1 MEDSLNNLSNNLTEA
16 FEETIRRIQNL
27 PASRGRLGMETLM
40 YLTHAARIMNV
51 LELRDVLSV
60 HPTHRRVDAKYR
72 PTEKMILECC
82 QGLVTVDARTGDV
95 RTCHYSVKEYL
106 VGNSPRLFPRAE
118 SLIAT
123 KCLRYIMLEDFS
135 TGPWEEE
142 EDILSRTQDYPF
154 LSYAARFWGRHA
166 RLSQDDDEVQTALEE
181 FFASTRVTATANQV
195 RQYSMNYR
203 PEYWVRKECLSFT
216 ALHLAA
222 REGLTRTV
230 EGLLRT
236 DRFAVNV
243 ATTEGGTPV
252 IHAASGGRVDI
263 VRMLMQRGADPY
275 LRNWYGNALHCAIE
289 SDRASTVR
297 ELVVGWGMDWR
308 GADGYGLDYLGCVLS
323 RDAAQ
328 ALEALV
334 DVGLDIQAHDTEAGG
349 SAGKTVGYQIFLEA
363 CILGRLKI
371 VKLMTERGWVDVN
384 ARSARGRTALHY
396 AARSGRLAVV
406 ERLIE
411 VGADVSAKDDDGNSV
426 LHVLQ
431 RLYPSRALEV
441 SK

>member
-1 MEDSLNNLSNNLTEA
+1 
-16 FEETIRRIQNL
+16 
-27 PASRGRLGMETLM
+27 
-40 YLTHAARIMNV
+40 
-51 LELRDVLSV
+51 
-60 HPTHRRVDAKYR
+60 
-72 PTEKMILECC
+72 
-82 QGLVTVDARTGDV
+82 
-95 RTCHYSVKEYL
+95 
-106 VGNSPRLFPRAE
+106 
-118 SLIAT
+118 
-123 KCLRYIMLEDFS
+123 
-135 TGPWEEE
+135 
-142 EDILSRTQDYPF
+142 
-154 LSYAARFWGRHA
+154 
-166 RLSQDDDEVQTALEE
+166 
-181 FFASTRVTATANQV
+181 
-195 RQYSMNYR
+195 
-203 PEYWVRKECLSFT
+203 
-216 ALHLAA
+216 
-222 REGLTRTV
+222 
-230 EGLLRT
+230 
-236 DRFAVNV
+236 
-243 ATTEGGTPV
+243 
-252 IHAASGGRVDI
+252 
-263 VRMLMQRGADPY
+263 
-275 LRNWYGNALHCAIE
+275 
-289 SDRASTVR
+289 
-297 ELVVGWGMDWR
+297 
-308 GADGYGLDYLGCVLS
+308 VLS